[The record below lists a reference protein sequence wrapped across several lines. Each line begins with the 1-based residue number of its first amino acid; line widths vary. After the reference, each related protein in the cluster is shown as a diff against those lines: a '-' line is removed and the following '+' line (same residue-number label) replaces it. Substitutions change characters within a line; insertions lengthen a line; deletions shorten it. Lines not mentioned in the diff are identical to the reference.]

1 MRPPFELPLPRD
13 KYDIQRAAELAAL
26 GWEEFEAFVP
36 GILEWLQDMNWP
48 VAATLQPLLA
58 AAGARLAPF
67 IRPILAADD
76 AIWTYNILHAIVSQ
90 SPSLAAELSPELQ
103 RLARSPTAAQDAEGV
118 SLQVR
123 LILAGGPP

>member
-1 MRPPFELPLPRD
+1 MLVLHTKCRTCLIVFLRQLWEDVALPQANESEQMRLRCCYFPS
-13 KYDIQRAAELAAL
+13 
-26 GWEEFEAFVP
+26 
-36 GILEWLQDMNWP
+36 
-48 VAATLQPLLA
+48 
-58 AAGARLAPF
+58 PF

-118 SLQVR
+118 SLQAR